1 MNNSRSRAR
10 ARATDAAI
18 RRSTIF
24 LSPFSGHGAFFS
36 RDPLA
41 SIDPSP
47 RSGDGSRGFAAA
59 KFRSVSDLLRIRT
72 GRYPERNCTA
82 VFHLNNLFQRRL
94 LVIYGAPLRN
104 SAPSP
109 INLRARLYLLFGL
122 HSSIM
127 TPMYLPIFDDGEGI
141 VAFIPIDRGKVR
153 CRVFTHA
160 MKKPAGKSP
169 RRNSADPA
177 PSFRYPFLPRFRGK
191 REARLRAVRRCDL
204 LIKPLVARYRE

>member
-1 MNNSRSRAR
+1 MRRSEDGRFFFLLFPVMARFFLGTRSRASIHR
-10 ARATDAAI
+10 RGAAMDREASPPLNSARFQI
-18 RRSTIF
+18 YYG
-24 LSPFSGHGAFFS
+24 SGLGVIPGGIA
-36 RDPLA
+36 P
-41 SIDPSP
+41 P
-47 RSGDGSRGFAAA
+47 
-59 KFRSVSDLLRIRT
+59 
-72 GRYPERNCTA
+72 
-82 VFHLNNLFQRRL
+82 FHLNNLFQRRL

-160 MKKPAGKSP
+160 KGHRKIASAKFRRSRPVIPISVSPPLPGKTRST
-169 RRNSADPA
+169 
-177 PSFRYPFLPRFRGK
+177 
-191 REARLRAVRRCDL
+191 
-204 LIKPLVARYRE
+204 VASGTTV